1 MKPADAIDALL
12 RVDLTESAIGDL
24 VGASQ
29 STINRV
35 RHGRVRPNYE
45 LGKALVDLARER
57 GVLLLVSDFNKASEP
72 EARNG

>member
-12 RVDLTESAIGDL
+12 RAGLTESAIGDL

-35 RHGRVRPNYE
+35 RHRRVRPNYE
-45 LGKALVDLARER
+45 LGKALVDLAEHSARKREQQQTHY
-57 GVLLLVSDFNKASEP
+57 G
-72 EARNG
+72 